1 MAREHVV
8 EGDVVDW
15 AEKNGWLAWKL
26 IIAGVRGSPDRW
38 FFKDGR
44 VVIMEFKKIGEHPEG
59 QQLRRH
65 RELAKAGHTVHI
77 VRTFDEG
84 VVLLS

>member
-1 MAREHVV
+1 MARELVV

-38 FFKDGR
+38 LMKNGR
-44 VVIMEFKKIGEHPEG
+44 LVIIEFKKIDEHPQG
-59 QQLRRH
+59 QQLKRH
-65 RELAKAGHTVHI
+65 RELALAGHKVHI
-77 VRTFDEG
+77 VRTFEEG
-84 VVLLS
+84 VALLS